1 MANLRNDVKG
11 PDGKV
16 GMKGREVIAK
26 LVARSEKEGTQTGYY
41 MNAQLAQYNGSP
53 AAKGNAQS
61 QPQLA
66 KAHEFKTAAGEMGK
80 SYDVRITKDQYD
92 GLIAKSKSYKVD
104 EKTVIAG
111 FKADL
116 MKSTDNGILPKFDSV
131 SPTTSKA
138 FNDKAWQNQVAATA
152 GAYKK
157 GAAAREAAKTA
168 TAEVETPVADMEA
181 EA

>member
-16 GMKGREVIAK
+16 GFSGRECIAK

-66 KAHEFKTAAGEMGK
+66 KAHEFKTAAGEPGK

-92 GLIAKSKSYKVD
+92 GIVAKSKNFKLD
-104 EKTVIAG
+104 DKTVIAG

-116 MKSTDNGILPKFDSV
+116 MKSTENGILPKFDTV
-131 SPTTSKA
+131 VPTTSKA
-138 FNDKAWQNQVAATA
+138 FNDKAWQAQVAATA
-152 GAYKK
+152 GAYTK

-168 TAEVETPVADMEA
+168 GVTAEAPAPEMEA